1 VRPAHRASL
10 EVLPLI
16 NYAGPALSAQQIS
29 IPTTLNE
36 RGFTA
41 LRDYLR
47 GDHCEGREPKVAEEE

>member
-1 VRPAHRASL
+1 M
-10 EVLPLI
+10 I

-29 IPTTLNE
+29 IPTTPYE